1 VIRKRAIATVCMP
14 GTLPDKLGAAA
25 KARYQGVEIFENDLT
40 YFDGR
45 PEDVRR
51 LAGSLGL
58 EIVALQ
64 PFRDF
69 KGLPEPARGKV
80 LQARAAQFELMGRLG
95 TPLLLVCSSIL
106 PEAIDDMSRVAADL
120 HELGE
125 FAREFA

>member
-1 VIRKRAIATVCMP
+1 
-14 GTLPDKLGAAA
+14 
-25 KARYQGVEIFENDLT
+25 
-40 YFDGR
+40 
-45 PEDVRR
+45 VRG

-69 KGLPEPARGKV
+69 KGLPEPARSKASEH
-80 LQARAAQFELMGRLG
+80 ARRKFELMGRLG

>member
-1 VIRKRAIATVCMP
+1 
-14 GTLPDKLGAAA
+14 
-25 KARYQGVEIFENDLT
+25 
-40 YFDGR
+40 
-45 PEDVRR
+45 VRG

-69 KGLPEPARGKV
+69 KGLPEPARSKAAER
-80 LQARAAQFELMGRLG
+80 ARRKFELMGRLA

-120 HELGE
+120 HELVSSPASSREGRLRG
-125 FAREFA
+125 ARLGPSHQRLPPGLGGGAARRP